1 MNIKTYNFDDN
12 KKIFVKDGI
21 GGYQTVDKKILSF
34 TGENVRLCVGDGEAH
49 LGWVIDGDE
58 IITDFYTLD
67 EYGNIIQIQK
77 NTDFHVI
84 CAVRNKKCHVVKSFS
99 VEWQEIDG
107 EMKLVSD
114 GEIHYIAE
122 KNEPLHSEKIIV
134 EKGVYK
140 CGETGSWFVVKE
152 MSVYN
157 DSEHAAW
164 YADPTIDGQET
175 NARCYQVEIS
185 DTVLDDIMTRI
196 TEIKELAKKNNIM
209 LWVDENSADIRAV
222 KIPDGFE
229 VECRDDSYMDQIPWE
244 LMPTVG
250 TLNFVTYGDSDY
262 QPTLV
267 KKKIDETNQN

>member
-12 KKIFVKDGI
+12 EKIFVKDGI

-77 NTDFHVI
+77 TTDFRVL
-84 CAVRNKKCHVVKSFS
+84 CAVKNKKCHVVKSFG
-99 VEWQEIDG
+99 VEWREIDG

-114 GEIHYIAE
+114 VEIYNIAE
-122 KNEPLHSEKIIV
+122 KNEPLHNEKIIV

-140 CGETGSWFVVKE
+140 CGENGYCFVVKE

-157 DSEHAAW
+157 DPEHAAW

-175 NARCYQVEIS
+175 NARCYQMEIP

-196 TEIKELAKKNNIM
+196 TEIKELAKKNNIKFWM
-209 LWVDENSADIRAV
+209 DEYSADIRAV

-229 VECRDDSYMDQIPWE
+229 VECLDDSYRDQIPWE

-250 TLNFVTYGDSDY
+250 TLDFVTNGDSDY

-267 KKKIDETNQN
+267 KK